1 MQGKLRVMLFLLF
14 VASFLAASGSVLF
27 YAFGYRFNFERGIFV
42 YGGSITLKSNPVEIS
57 VRIDDALIP
66 SGELDQLNQ
75 SYHITGIIPGEHLIE
90 VSAPGYQSWRKR
102 VIVRSGVS
110 NEFWNITL
118 PRQSYDAEHYAGT
131 DGFTRYFQSPEP
143 TVFAGIR
150 ESSDMAEIM
159 MRDTE
164 AEANETLF
172 ARSETRFDLASHE
185 NLEWSPAGDQ
195 IVFPVFFDHARHVM
209 TVDIETRE
217 SRDLSQELSHF
228 SMLRPRWNP
237 EIKRSLLYLAD
248 GNLYRLDLALPETTP
263 LVPML
268 LASDIVTYDLSG
280 SDIYLYRK
288 DGTLSFFDAG
298 SETPEPRV
306 ITSIPGAADYQEDST
321 LIVYDEYRIALISS
335 DGALLFFNDSLE
347 ETSIKTLAAKD
358 VSGVQFSDDGKKL
371 LFFSDRDISVYFI
384 QEWEVQ
390 PKRMQEDIWQIS
402 RFADSIS
409 SVQWAKDYEHVL
421 YLKHA
426 TVYAAELDNRDQ
438 RNIHTLISFDRPPLQ
453 ILSRVNENQVFFV
466 SNDGDIPSLLS
477 IDFPE
482 FKGFFTR

>member
-75 SYHITGIIPGEHLIE
+75 SYHITGIIPGEHSIE

-118 PRQSYDAEHYAGT
+118 PRQSYDAKRYPGT

-150 ESSDMAEIM
+150 ENGDMAEVM

-164 AEANETLF
+164 AEANEILF
-172 ARSETRFDLASHE
+172 ARSGTRFDLASHE

-195 IVFPVFFDHARHVM
+195 IVFPVFFDNARHIM
-209 TVDIETRE
+209 AVDIETRE
-217 SRDLSQELSHF
+217 SRDLSQDLSQF

-237 EIKRSLLYLAD
+237 EIKRSLLYIAD
-248 GNLYRLDLALPETTP
+248 GNLYRLDLAAEEAP
-263 LVPML
+263 LAPRL
-268 LASDIVTYDLSG
+268 LASDIITYDLSG

-288 DGTLSFFDAG
+288 DGTLSFFDAA
-298 SETPEPRV
+298 SETPEPRI
-306 ITSIPGAADYQEDST
+306 ITSIPGAADYQEAST
-321 LIVYDEYRIALISS
+321 LVVYDEYRIALISS

-347 ETSIKTLAAKD
+347 ETSVRTLAARD
-358 VSGVQFSDDGKKL
+358 ITGVQFSDDGKKL
-371 LFFSDRDISVYFI
+371 LFFSDHDISVYFI
-384 QEWEVQ
+384 QKWEVQ
-390 PKRMQEDIWQIS
+390 PKREQEDTWQIS

-421 YLKHA
+421 YQKNA
-426 TVYAAELDNRDQ
+426 KVYVAELDNRDQ
-438 RNIHTLISFDRPPLQ
+438 RNIHTLMSFAHPPLQ

-466 SNDGDIPSLLS
+466 SNDSDTSSLLS

-482 FKGFFTR
+482 FNGFFTR

>member
-57 VRIDDALIP
+57 VRIDDILIP

-75 SYHITGIIPGEHLIE
+75 SYHITGIIPGEHSIE

-118 PRQSYDAEHYAGT
+118 PRQNYDAERYSDT

-150 ESSDMAEIM
+150 ETDNIVQIM

-164 AEANETLF
+164 AETNETLF
-172 ARSETRFDLASHE
+172 VRSDTRFDLASHE

-195 IVFPVFFDHARHVM
+195 IVFPVFFENARHVM

-217 SRDLSQELSHF
+217 TRDLSQEISQF

-248 GNLYRLDLALPETTP
+248 NNLYRLDITPSEAPLAP
-263 LVPML
+263 LL
-268 LASDIVTYDLSG
+268 LASDIITYDLSG

-298 SETPEPRV
+298 SQTPEPR
-306 ITSIPGAADYQEDST
+306 IIASLPETAEYQEGST

-335 DGALLFFNDSLE
+335 GGALLFFNDSLE
-347 ETSIKTLAAKD
+347 ETSFKTLAAEDIK
-358 VSGVQFSDDGKKL
+358 GVQFSDDGKKL
-371 LFFSDRDISVYFI
+371 LFFSDHDISVYFI

-390 PKRMQEDIWQIS
+390 PKRAAEDIWQIS
-402 RFADSIS
+402 RFADTIS
-409 SVQWAKDYEHVL
+409 SVQWAKDYEHAL
-421 YLKHA
+421 YLKNNK
-426 TVYAAELDNRDQ
+426 VFVAELDNRDQ
-438 RNIHTLISFDRPPLQ
+438 RNIHTLMSFERPPLQ

-466 SNDGDIPSLLS
+466 SNDTGTASLLS

-482 FKGFFTR
+482 FNGFFTR